1 MPLLQ
6 SRNAIGELTRHLA
19 QQLTARTDATTVDV
33 GRPELAATSGAPGP
47 KLNLFCFAME
57 HDAAMRNI
65 PLDRGQEAPI
75 WLCLKFLLTA
85 LDTNRET
92 DSSNAHDL
100 LGQGMLALRQIDFQR
115 PVQPALADNPEPL
128 KLSFEQSTLELLSTV
143 MQGTDE
149 RYRLSAAFDVR
160 PVMLTRVEAGGGAP
174 LVRSVGAPANPG
186 VLVIPS
192 LGPRL
197 DRVEPQAFTLGDTIT
212 LSGGDLGG
220 DQVEVCFGDTCIP
233 VATAA
238 VSGRAVSVTVPSPP
252 GADLSAGA
260 HAMTVVRVLPSGRRS
275 SSNAALGRLRPVVT
289 SATPGALTPDGPN
302 LHGPVSLTGTRLG
315 GVEDS
320 VFVGF
325 YAAGQ
330 VQRLLEATGTAA
342 QTSLSVTLPEEQA
355 LPPGPYRILLRVNGE
370 QAEDAPEVNWS

>member
-6 SRNAIGELTRHLA
+6 SRNAIGEVARHLA

-47 KLNLFCFAME
+47 KLNLFCYALQ

-85 LDTNRET
+85 MDVERET
-92 DSSNAHDL
+92 DTSAALDL

-115 PVQPALADNPEPL
+115 PASPALADNPEPL
-128 KLSFEQSTLELLSTV
+128 KLSFDQSTLELLSTV

-160 PVMLTRVEAGGGAP
+160 PLMLTRVEAGGGAP
-174 LVRSVGAPANPG
+174 LVRSVGPPADPG

-197 DRVEPQAFTLGDTIT
+197 DRVEPASFVLGDRIT

-220 DQVEVCFGDTCIP
+220 DTVEVCFGDICIP
-233 VATAA
+233 VAPADISSA
-238 VSGRAVSVTVPSPP
+238 AVSVTVPSPP
-252 GADLSAGA
+252 AQDIPAGA
-260 HAMTVVRVLPSGRRS
+260 QAMTVVRVLPSGRRS
-275 SSNAALGRLRPVVT
+275 SSNAALGRLRPVVAT
-289 SATPGALTPDGPN
+289 ATPGALLPDGPN
-302 LHGPVSLTGTRLG
+302 LHGPVTLTGNRLG
-315 GVEDS
+315 GVDDS

-325 YAAGQ
+325 YGSGQ

-342 QTSLSVTLPEEQA
+342 QTSLTVTLPEEQA

-370 QAEDAPEVNWS
+370 QAEDAPEVSWT